1 MSDDDDNENKLAKIL
16 LQKREKWLKARE
28 EASRL
33 ERENWENRVKE
44 LYDDVKNW
52 LKPLK
57 EEDLLEFIEHSEAIL
72 NSEGEEE
79 KIIHYFSIEFFNGK
93 TIDFEPLGL
102 NIGGESSEI
111 YGQVKMKLDVSNV
124 MIEIKNQDANWKF
137 VSSDEQKESSRYE
150 EFSQENLEQFIT
162 DFVQRFEDKE

>member
-1 MSDDDDNENKLAKIL
+1 MSYDNDNENKLAKIL

-44 LYDDVKNW
+44 LYDDVKKW

-57 EEDLLEFIEHSEAIL
+57 SEDLLNFAEHSEAIL

-79 KIIHYFSIEFFNGK
+79 KIIHYLSIEFFNGK

-102 NIGGESSEI
+102 NIGGEI
-111 YGQVKMKLDVSNV
+111 YGQVKMKLDLSNV

-137 VSSDEQKESSRYE
+137 ALSDDQKGSHYE
-150 EFSQENLEQFIT
+150 EFSQENLEKFVT
-162 DFVQRFEDKE
+162 DFVQCFEDKVEA